1 MLKDVARVVH
11 GTSTERPRIRTV
23 AGRILYRTRRLPWE
37 RELFS
42 YAQSIRRLNKELES
56 TRMRAAE
63 QWEVLAAKE
72 RLSQRLDERLNKL
85 YDTC

>member
-1 MLKDVARVVH
+1 MFTAAGLGQLKWAAALH

-42 YAQSIRRLNKELES
+42 
-56 TRMRAAE
+56 
-63 QWEVLAAKE
+63 
-72 RLSQRLDERLNKL
+72 
-85 YDTC
+85 